1 MREEIEEV
9 VTTEEYLNG
18 NFEGEVKNAQ
28 LNDSKCKLSTASKP
42 KFTVT
47 SYTID
52 PPPDRFKDSL
62 CFLNHS
68 VGSTTTNIQRFPLFS
83 EEYTDTNCDAKANN
97 SHANETLKVPFP
109 EFGVDL
115 ILSTPT
121 EGKLNLILLLMY
133 LYFKKDC
140 YPK

>member
-18 NFEGEVKNAQ
+18 EPDGEVENTQ
-28 LNDSKCKLSTASKP
+28 LNDSRRETTTVCKP

-68 VGSTTTNIQRFPLFS
+68 VGSTTTNVQRFPLFS
-83 EEYTDTNCDAKANN
+83 EDYTNTNCDVKAKN
-97 SHANETLKVPFP
+97 SHANDTLKVPFP

-121 EGKLNLILLLMY
+121 QGK
-133 LYFKKDC
+133 
-140 YPK
+140 

>member
-18 NFEGEVKNAQ
+18 EPEEEAENAQ
-28 LNDSKCKLSTASKP
+28 LNVGRRETTTVCKP

-83 EEYTDTNCDAKANN
+83 EDDNNTSCDVKAKN

-115 ILSTPT
+115 ILSSPT
-121 EGKLNLILLLMY
+121 QGKCNLMILMMY
-133 LYFKKDC
+133 LYLRVLS
-140 YPK
+140 

>member
-18 NFEGEVKNAQ
+18 NLEGEAETAQ
-28 LNDSKCKLSTASKP
+28 LNNSRLETSTVCKP

-52 PPPDRFKDSL
+52 PPPDRFKDSI

-68 VGSTTTNIQRFPLFS
+68 VGPTTTNIPRLPLFS
-83 EEYTDTNCDAKANN
+83 EESTDTNCDAKAHN

-115 ILSTPT
+115 ILSAPE
-121 EGKLNLILLLMY
+121 EGKLNAIIILMPLH
-133 LYFKKDC
+133 FS
-140 YPK
+140 YP